1 MNECRKEY
9 QKTIITNNPII
20 IEKMVCDIL
29 ALGIILC
36 NKGGIIRRVP
46 SLEKNETKMVKLSA
60 SIKQNT

>member
-1 MNECRKEY
+1 
-9 QKTIITNNPII
+9 
-20 IEKMVCDIL
+20 MVCDIL